1 MVILSL
7 PGHLPVE
14 PCLYP
19 ESGAMSGAAPP
30 TPGLGLSRC
39 QLDLE
44 YVLEGAL
51 GHGHDPVL
59 WVALPG
65 LWPATH
71 QR

>member
-1 MVILSL
+1 MGLL
-7 PGHLPVE
+7 P
-14 PCLYP
+14 
-19 ESGAMSGAAPP
+19 S
-30 TPGLGLSRC
+30 GLGLSRC

-65 LWPATH
+65 LWPATYQH
-71 QR
+71 